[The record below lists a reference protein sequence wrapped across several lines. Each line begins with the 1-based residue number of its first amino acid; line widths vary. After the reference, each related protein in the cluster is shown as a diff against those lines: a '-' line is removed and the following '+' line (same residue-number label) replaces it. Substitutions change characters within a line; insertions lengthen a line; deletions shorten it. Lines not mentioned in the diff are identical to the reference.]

1 MKKKKK
7 NKALPLVLLFLA
19 AAALICLY
27 IFVIKGS
34 GEEDEPEEPEK
45 QGSSYT
51 DTIKLTEYEAS
62 DVKKLTVYQPDD
74 TMTLVKE
81 SDGTYTLDGN
91 ADYPL
96 NQVKVGYLAS
106 KVAKMESS
114 RLLEQ
119 NADLANYG
127 LIDPDYKVVAE
138 YSDGRTITFNL
149 GVKVPGEYRYYLSLD
164 DSKDVYI
171 VTSTIFTYFAY
182 TRTELADLTVK
193 INKDGIYALGV
204 TGTEYP
210 EYELFHDKTYAN
222 DYTGVKTY
230 SWYFA
235 KPFENRQLAKITELE
250 GFLAS
255 FEEFSFEDIIGSG
268 KDKFAE
274 YGLDAPCATLFISY
288 LEDVKTEASGAD
300 AQTGASESETDAHPE
315 QEEKLFAL
323 SLGGRTEDG
332 AYYAGLAGSDFIYV
346 LSQETAN
353 RLFSC
358 DPFALMERFVA
369 LVSINSVD
377 TIKIELPSGNVRE
390 FRIDSSD
397 EENRRIYENGTEITD
412 ENRKNSFSQLFQ
424 QIISPNFDGR
434 IPKDAKIDTS
444 KPVAVF
450 EFTRNTDE
458 YPTVT
463 AEYYEYGESFYAVDV
478 RGEMSFYVDK
488 RILDEV
494 LDYIEKW

>member
-7 NKALPLVLLFLA
+7 NKALPLILLLLA

-27 IFVIKGS
+27 IFVIKES
-34 GEEDEPEEPEK
+34 GEEGEESENEE
-45 QGSSYT
+45 SSYT
-51 DTIKLTEYEAS
+51 DTTIVLTEYEAA

-127 LIDPDYKVVAE
+127 LDNPDYKVVAE
-138 YSDGRTITFNL
+138 YADGKTITFNL

-171 VTSTIFTYFAY
+171 VTSTIFTYFSY

-193 INKDGIYALGV
+193 VNKDGIYALGV

-210 EYELFHDKTYAN
+210 EYELFHDTTCAN

-235 KPFENRQLAKITELE
+235 KPFENRQLAKITELD
-250 GFLAS
+250 GFLSS
-255 FEEFSFEDIIGSG
+255 FEEFSFEDIVGSG
-268 KDKFAE
+268 EDKFSQ
-274 YGLDAPCATLFISY
+274 YGLDEPCATLFVSY
-288 LEDVKTEASGAD
+288 YED
-300 AQTGASESETDAHPE
+300 ASEDEQEDASEDEQEAE
-315 QEEKLFAL
+315 QEERLLVL
-323 SLGGRTEDG
+323 SLGERTEDG
-332 AYYAGLAGSDFIYV
+332 AYYASLAGSDFIYV
-346 LSQETAN
+346 LSETSAN
-353 RLFSC
+353 TLFSC

-377 TIKIELPSGNVRE
+377 TIKIGLPSGNVRE

-397 EENRRIYENGTEITD
+397 EENRRIYENGIEITD
-412 ENRKNSFSQLFQ
+412 EDKKDSFSQLFR
-424 QIISPNFDGR
+424 QIISPNFDGQ
-434 IPKDAKIDTS
+434 IPKDATIDTS
-444 KPVAVF
+444 KPVAEF

-463 AEYYEYGESFYAVDV
+463 AKYYEFGESFYAVDV